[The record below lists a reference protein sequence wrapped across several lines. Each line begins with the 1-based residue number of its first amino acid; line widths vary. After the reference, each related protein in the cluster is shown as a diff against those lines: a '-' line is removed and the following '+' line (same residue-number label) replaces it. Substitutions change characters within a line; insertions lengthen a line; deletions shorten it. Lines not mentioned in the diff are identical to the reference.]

1 MQSSSQSSS
10 DQKSSGDEPNLLN
23 LKVNPE
29 ILLGLATLPVLAGL
43 VGINAIAQSIQELGV
58 LSEEI
63 FRGDRLPILDLSDTS
78 DKSN

>member
-1 MQSSSQSSS
+1 MQSSHQN
-10 DQKSSGDEPNLLN
+10 SSGDEQGSLN

-43 VGINAIAQSIQELGV
+43 VGIHAIAQSIQELGV

-63 FRGDRLPILDLSDTS
+63 FRGDRLPILDWLETP
-78 DKSN
+78 DKPS